1 MTYPK
6 FTGTEPCTQVGWEHF
21 YLQDGSSGWTN
32 LNKMRALCAGCP
44 MQVECLEYAL
54 EHERYGFWAG
64 TTENE
69 RARIRKS
76 RTLMARKERV
86 A

>member
-21 YLQDGSSGWTN
+21 YLRDGSTGWTN
-32 LNKMRALCAGCP
+32 LNQMRSLCAGCD
-44 MQVECLEYAL
+44 MQVDCLEYAL
-54 EHERYGFWAG
+54 TNEHYGFWAG
-64 TTENE
+64 TTEKE
-69 RARIRKS
+69 RERIRKS
-76 RTLMARKERV
+76 RKLLTRTERV